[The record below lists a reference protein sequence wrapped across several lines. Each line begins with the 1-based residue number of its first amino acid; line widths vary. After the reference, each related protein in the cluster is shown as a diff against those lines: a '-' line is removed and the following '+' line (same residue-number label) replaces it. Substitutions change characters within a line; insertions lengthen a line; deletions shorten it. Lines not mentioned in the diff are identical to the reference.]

1 MHKLLTNNRL
11 PSSRQ
16 IHKQSCYI
24 AVHFIKFE
32 WYDFRR
38 FLISSVRKH
47 YIIISSYL
55 VNTILWSKKFIHM
68 PVISVGQVQITTR
81 TIFHWKHSMSEAI
94 YHPWDPDCE
103 WPFKIPPCRRFV
115 KPFRLWKLELLLK
128 FVPKVRFKYFLYSW
142 YILNNKIFCRKCT
155 LKLFRCCLECKIRI
169 LLI

>member
-55 VNTILWSKKFIHM
+55 VNTILWPKKFIHM

-115 KPFRLWKLELLLK
+115 NPFRLWKLELLLK
-128 FVPKVRFKYFLYSW
+128 FVPKVRLKYFLYSW
-142 YILNNKIFCRKCT
+142 YILNKKIFVESVHWHYFDAALNVR
-155 LKLFRCCLECKIRI
+155 LEYS
-169 LLI
+169 